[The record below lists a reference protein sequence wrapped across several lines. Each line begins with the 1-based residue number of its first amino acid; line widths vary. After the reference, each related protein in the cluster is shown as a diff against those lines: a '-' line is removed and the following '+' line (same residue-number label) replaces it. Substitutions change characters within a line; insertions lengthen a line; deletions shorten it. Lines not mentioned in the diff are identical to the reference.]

1 MVSPRPLAGAWLATG
16 AALFAAGCAVFGP
29 VAGPASVPAA
39 ATPWQTLTG
48 GWLAT
53 AAPPGAAVPVPR
65 LQRVTLVHPCGV
77 AVHRSLVF
85 IADCA
90 TGELLRYDRA
100 RDTITISAAISD
112 PAPGPSVAMIVADDL
127 GMYVAN
133 PAEGIVTRHDGDG
146 KLVRLYRDPATPGQ
160 PVAVA
165 VDERR
170 GEVFVADAD
179 QRRVVVFGPG
189 GELRRVLGGEG
200 RVALQSIAAMAL
212 GPDGIYVLDRQAQ
225 QVVVLGPAGELR
237 RTFSDDSLIAP
248 GLMAVDH
255 AGRVFIVDEAD
266 QTVSMFVHGEN
277 VSRMGGRGAEPGRFG
292 TITALAV
299 DGNLLYVADGAR
311 ANVQILL
318 LTPES
323 MRRRGDR

>member
-1 MVSPRPLAGAWLATG
+1 MVSPRPPAGAWLATG
-16 AALFAAGCAVFGP
+16 AALFAAGCAVADLS
-29 VAGPASVPAA
+29 AGPPPPRGSAIAWQTLAGGWLVPAA
-39 ATPWQTLTG
+39 GPEI
-48 GWLAT
+48 
-53 AAPPGAAVPVPR
+53 R
-65 LQRVTLVHPCGV
+65 RVMLGHPCGV
-77 AVHRSLVF
+77 AVHGNLVL
-85 IADCA
+85 IADCGA
-90 TGELLRYDRA
+90 GELLRYDRT
-100 RDTITISAAISD
+100 RDTMTISPAMIG
-112 PAPGPSVAMIVADDL
+112 PAPGPSVPMFIADDSSAFI
-127 GMYVAN
+127 AN
-133 PAEGIVTRHDGDG
+133 PAEGIVTRHDPDG
-146 KLVRLYRDPATPGQ
+146 RPAGRYRDSTTPFR
-160 PVAVA
+160 PVGVA
-165 VDERR
+165 FDRLR
-170 GEVFVADAD
+170 GELLVADAD
-179 QRRVVVFGPG
+179 QRRILVFGTG
-189 GELRRVLGGEG
+189 GELRRVLGGQG
-200 RVALQSIAAMAL
+200 GVAFHSIAAMAL

-255 AGRVFIVDEAD
+255 AGRVFVVDEAD
-266 QTVSMFVHGEN
+266 QTVSMFVRGEN